1 MGAREMGLVEFI
13 LNASHLYLTSRALA
27 IAIEQHEQVASLDP
41 PPTDRYR
48 SSAILNCLMAP
59 GIDVSRVL
67 EDCVDKIFQDLNGHQ
82 GNGGVNIS
90 VVSSKNERREM
101 PKLFKKVG
109 DAEESLDMA
118 LGASAE
124 LFTGEER
131 SRIPK
136 FDVFNPKTAMYAVV
150 IIEGHDFTL
159 VDRLGYR
166 AWTIMET
173 IRKRLASKDKKKEEA
188 ERLRQESRAAA
199 KLAADANPYKKTSTA
214 TTKRLQGA
222 EPASDRNAT
231 KRRRVVAA
239 EPATVPHGSIESKL
253 PSPSNTGDPPV
264 TCTAFTLDFD
274 IINIELTNYILS
286 YTLSSSTPLY
296 LLLSYLA
303 PCRHTSQVP
312 MGSKSASPPPTQEP
326 TEEDIA
332 VIRESAQ
339 KTALDLLI
347 KHLTRVRDNP
357 TSNSFKLKLSK
368 FTEIPLS
375 HFKVK
380 KSTVISRGTRKEGDK
395 GEGVFITS
403 DVDLEKGTLLLA
415 YGDEI
420 IPEHLLSE
428 SCTGCKAK
436 TTTVEG
442 ADDLKWSCPDH
453 ANLMRVPSL
462 NSEYP
467 TYLVN
472 ATPKCIAGKANHS
485 STSPNMA
492 KLTLTLV
499 QGLPLVVLFLIKPIK
514 AGVETELTYNYGL
527 EACSLADEEDEEE
540 EDGDEVSVC
549 Y

>member
-1 MGAREMGLVEFI
+1 M
-13 LNASHLYLTSRALA
+13 
-27 IAIEQHEQVASLDP
+27 
-41 PPTDRYR
+41 
-48 SSAILNCLMAP
+48 
-59 GIDVSRVL
+59 
-67 EDCVDKIFQDLNGHQ
+67 
-82 GNGGVNIS
+82 
-90 VVSSKNERREM
+90 
-101 PKLFKKVG
+101 
-109 DAEESLDMA
+109 
-118 LGASAE
+118 
-124 LFTGEER
+124 
-131 SRIPK
+131 
-136 FDVFNPKTAMYAVV
+136 
-150 IIEGHDFTL
+150 
-159 VDRLGYR
+159 
-166 AWTIMET
+166 
-173 IRKRLASKDKKKEEA
+173 
-188 ERLRQESRAAA
+188 
-199 KLAADANPYKKTSTA
+199 
-214 TTKRLQGA
+214 
-222 EPASDRNAT
+222 
-231 KRRRVVAA
+231 
-239 EPATVPHGSIESKL
+239 
-253 PSPSNTGDPPV
+253 
-264 TCTAFTLDFD
+264 
-274 IINIELTNYILS
+274 
-286 YTLSSSTPLY
+286 
-296 LLLSYLA
+296 
-303 PCRHTSQVP
+303 
-312 MGSKSASPPPTQEP
+312 
-326 TEEDIA
+326 
-332 VIRESAQ
+332 
-339 KTALDLLI
+339 I

>member
-1 MGAREMGLVEFI
+1 MGAMEKGLVEFI
-13 LNASHLYLTSRALA
+13 INAPHLYLAPRTLA
-27 IAIEQHEQVASLDP
+27 MNIEEQVAHLHP
-41 PPTDRYR
+41 PPTVDRYH
-48 SSAILNCLMAP
+48 SAASINCLMALPDP
-59 GIDVSRVL
+59 GIDAPRVL
-67 EDCVDKIFQDLNGHQ
+67 HDCVTKIYKDLNGHQ

-90 VVSSKNERREM
+90 VVSLKNERRVM
-101 PKLFKKVG
+101 AKVFKKPA
-109 DAEESLDMA
+109 DDEESMDLA

-136 FDVFNPKTAMYAVV
+136 FDAVFDPKTAMYAVM
-150 IIEGHDFTL
+150 IIEGHNFTL
-159 VDRLGYR
+159 IDRIGYR
-166 AWTIMET
+166 AWTLGET
-173 IRKRLASKDKKKEEA
+173 IRKRLEAKDKKKEEA

-199 KLAADANPYKKTSTA
+199 KKAAKKAADYNPYQKISTA

-222 EPASDRNAT
+222 EPASGRNPT
-231 KRRRVVAA
+231 KRRRVA
-239 EPATVPHGSIESKL
+239 EPATVPHGS
-253 PSPSNTGDPPV
+253 
-264 TCTAFTLDFD
+264 
-274 IINIELTNYILS
+274 
-286 YTLSSSTPLY
+286 
-296 LLLSYLA
+296 
-303 PCRHTSQVP
+303 
-312 MGSKSASPPPTQEP
+312 KSAPPPTQEP
-326 TEEDIA
+326 TEEPTEEEIA

-357 TSNSFKLKLSK
+357 TSNSNKLKLSK

-395 GEGVFITS
+395 GEGVFIKS
-403 DVDLEKGTLLLA
+403 DIDLEKGTLLLA

-462 NSEYP
+462 NTEYP

-485 STSPNMA
+485 STSSNMA

>member
-1 MGAREMGLVEFI
+1 MASLEQHPPMMGNMEMGLVEFV
-13 LNASHLYLTSRALA
+13 LNAPHLYVPSRALA
-27 IAIEQHEQVASLDP
+27 INIEKQVAPLHP
-41 PPTDRYR
+41 PPTVGRFL
-48 SSAILNCLMAP
+48 SSANLNCLMALPNP
-59 GIDVSRVL
+59 GIDAPRVL
-67 EDCVDKIFQDLNGHQ
+67 HDCVTQIYKDLNGHQ
-82 GNGGVNIS
+82 GNGGVKIS
-90 VVSSKNERREM
+90 VVSIRNERRVM
-101 PKLFKKVG
+101 AHLFKKPAN
-109 DAEESLDMA
+109 DEESMDLA

-124 LFTGEER
+124 LFFGEER

-136 FDVFNPKTAMYAVV
+136 FDVFDPTTAMYAVV
-150 IIEGHDFTL
+150 IIEGHNFTL
-159 VDRLGYR
+159 IDRIGYR
-166 AWTIMET
+166 AWTLGET
-173 IRKRLASKDKKKEEA
+173 IRKRIEAKDKKKEGA

-199 KLAADANPYKKTSTA
+199 KKAADDNPYQKSSTA
-214 TTKRLQGA
+214 ITKRLQGA
-222 EPASDRNAT
+222 EPVSGRNPT
-231 KRRRVVAA
+231 KRRRVA
-239 EPATVPHGSIESKL
+239 EPATVPHGS
-253 PSPSNTGDPPV
+253 
-264 TCTAFTLDFD
+264 
-274 IINIELTNYILS
+274 
-286 YTLSSSTPLY
+286 
-296 LLLSYLA
+296 
-303 PCRHTSQVP
+303 
-312 MGSKSASPPPTQEP
+312 KSAPPPTQEP
-326 TEEDIA
+326 ITEEPTEEEIA
-332 VIRESAQ
+332 VIREIAQ

-357 TSNSFKLKLSK
+357 TSNSNKLRLSK

-403 DVDLEKGTLLLA
+403 DVDLGKGTLVLA

-420 IPEHLLSE
+420 IPEHLLSV

-436 TTTVEG
+436 TTAVEG

-462 NSEYP
+462 NTEYP

-527 EACSLADEEDEEE
+527 ESCMPGNDDDEEE
-540 EDGDEVSVC
+540 EEDDEVNNASIC